1 MRKFNVA
8 AIAVFALG
16 VGLLAGP
23 AISAGQSNV
32 INACVNKSTGLL
44 RIAKKCTKSEKP
56 LSWNQRGIQGE
67 QGLPGVPGEIVQS
80 TINGASP
87 IGSLN
92 CFQKIIQADNSGFI
106 WNKLEDRRN
115 FESQTGCQVR
125 DIDLNPNSQIPN
137 FYRNYEQA
145 QVTSSKFLGLQFT
158 SGGETTANGSAL
170 YEVSVNNS
178 TSKSLCSPSTY
189 SRVYK
194 NPSTGKTYAIGHI
207 TTNQFRNKTLIALGL
222 GESTTTVTR
231 FRGSNFA
238 VENDYGGGF
247 VFESMIQSMPK
258 GASAIVKLISVW
270 HGGSQ
275 WDFDANPAHVEIS
288 GGNLAKV
295 TKLTDEVGYL
305 GVYEIQTNDKEI
317 GNTELTM
324 TLISEE
330 EGEVNYASQPISVG
344 VKNCYTFGELG
355 SEVLFRDGPLDPL
368 SSAYLIIESGTLP
381 NNDPFEQARRVG
393 WTFGSWFD

>member
-1 MRKFNVA
+1 MKKFNVA
-8 AIAVFALG
+8 AIAIFALG
-16 VGLLAGP
+16 VGLIAGP

-67 QGLPGVPGEIVQS
+67 QGLPGVPGEIVQN

-115 FESQTGCQVR
+115 FESQTGCKVR
-125 DIDLNPNSQIPN
+125 DVDLNPNSRISN

-170 YEVSVNNS
+170 YEVEVNNS
-178 TSKSLCSPSTY
+178 TSKSICSPSTY

-207 TTNQFRNKTLIALGL
+207 TTNQFRNKTLISIGL
-222 GESTTTVTR
+222 GEGTSTVTR
-231 FRGSNFA
+231 YRGSNFV
-238 VENDYGGGF
+238 VENPYGGGF
-247 VFESMIQSMPK
+247 TFESMIQSMPRND
-258 GASAIVKLISVW
+258 SAVIKLTSVW
-270 HGGSQ
+270 GQNGL
-275 WDFDANPAHVEIS
+275 WDFNGSPAHVEIT

-295 TKLTDEVGYL
+295 TKLADEAGYL
-305 GVYEIQTNDKEI
+305 GVYEIQTNAKEN
-317 GNTELTM
+317 GNTDLDIRMYAEDG
-324 TLISEE
+324 EE
-330 EGEVNYASQPISVG
+330 VLWASQSVSVG
-344 VKNCYTFGELG
+344 VSDCYSFGDLG
-355 SEVLFRDGPLDPL
+355 SEILFQGGSLDPL
-368 SSAYLIIESGTLP
+368 SSAYLIIESPTLP